1 MLDEQTPNTPNGVD
15 TLNSELEGYPLA
27 KVIQNVGKIME
38 NGKKL
43 LDASREADK
52 TIMPKPLNSE
62 DRSAAVEAARGVS
75 EQLGGKEELIAWDKN
90 ITPEQKAL
98 LRGLNYHEY
107 PTIQEL
113 SAANILQNVEKTM
126 DNGKRLLRAEKD
138 RVKQYLK
145 ICFLFH

>member
-1 MLDEQTPNTPNGVD
+1 MRLECKKIEVLDEETPNTPNGTD
-15 TLNSELEGYPLA
+15 GLNSELEASSAVA

-52 TIMPKPLNSE
+52 TTMPKPLNNE
-62 DRSAAVEAARGVS
+62 DHSAAVEAARGAG

-90 ITPEQKAL
+90 ITPKQKAL
-98 LRGLNYHEY
+98 LRGLNFREY

-113 SAANILQNVEKTM
+113 SAANINNHIEKTKLS
-126 DNGKRLLRAEKD
+126 GKNF
-138 RVKQYLK
+138 VVG
-145 ICFLFH
+145 IHFN

>member
-1 MLDEQTPNTPNGVD
+1 MLDEQTPNTSNGVD

-62 DRSAAVEAARGVS
+62 DRSAAVEAARGAGEKNPIIGNGIHAYEVQKI
-75 EQLGGKEELIAWDKN
+75 ELLEDHKELDKSRTPRTTSNSIAVAK
-90 ITPEQKAL
+90 L
-98 LRGLNYHEY
+98 
-107 PTIQEL
+107 
-113 SAANILQNVEKTM
+113 LQNVEKSYEK
-126 DNGKRLLRAEKD
+126 GKKVLLQERLTKGLCRN
-138 RVKQYLK
+138 
-145 ICFLFH
+145 H

>member
-1 MLDEQTPNTPNGVD
+1 
-15 TLNSELEGYPLA
+15 
-27 KVIQNVGKIME
+27 
-38 NGKKL
+38 
-43 LDASREADK
+43 
-52 TIMPKPLNSE
+52 MPKPLNSE
-62 DRSAAVEAARGVS
+62 NRSAVLEAARGAG

-98 LRGLNYHEY
+98 LRGHNFHEY

-113 SAANILQNVEKTM
+113 SAANILQNAEKTM